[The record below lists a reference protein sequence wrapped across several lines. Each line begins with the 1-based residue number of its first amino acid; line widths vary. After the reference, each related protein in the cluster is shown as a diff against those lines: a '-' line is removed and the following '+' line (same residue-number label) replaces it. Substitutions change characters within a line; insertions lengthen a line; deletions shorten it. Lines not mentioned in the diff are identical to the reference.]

1 MHSKVQKYTENGR
14 ETETNIEDY
23 CREVYRLRSSMLVS
37 GRKHF
42 FLVFKYYSHSTNN
55 RISETKHFVSLY
67 L

>member
-37 GRKHF
+37 GRKRF
-42 FLVFKYYSHSTNN
+42 FLVFKYVSHSTNN